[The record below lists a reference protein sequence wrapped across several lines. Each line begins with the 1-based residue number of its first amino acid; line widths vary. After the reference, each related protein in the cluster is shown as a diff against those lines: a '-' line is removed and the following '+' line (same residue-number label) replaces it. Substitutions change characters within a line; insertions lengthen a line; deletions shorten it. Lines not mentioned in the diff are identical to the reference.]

1 MSLSIL
7 SFLAIVSIL
16 PISFIAR
23 DFDWKSGLLLAR
35 QLTLPMGLGRHID
48 ASAKLL
54 GMMGEPS
61 MLYTL
66 LAEPCC
72 PVCLH

>member
-23 DFDWKSGLLLAR
+23 DFEWKSGLLLAR
-35 QLTLPMGLGRHID
+35 LLTLPMGLVVTLMLL
-48 ASAKLL
+48 AKLL
-54 GMMGEPS
+54 GTMGDPS
-61 MLYTL
+61 SHYI
-66 LAEPCC
+66 
-72 PVCLH
+72 HS